1 MEDFLSW
8 FPGYYI
14 TIAETGTK
22 LFWAVVLNWF
32 AVGVLHVV
40 PSLNLDK
47 TEKITRKV
55 NNISWLT
62 SARNC
67 RGKTLRA
74 KKMELI
80 RTNHKITDWA
90 ISFLEATHL
99 IAGLFQNWQPR
110 LCMLQSDEY
119 LLDDEE
125 DEDNEDELLE
135 YKELEVEPADLT
147 QNGLSGS

>member
-8 FPGYYI
+8 FPGNYI
-14 TIAETGTK
+14 TITETGTK

-32 AVGVLHVV
+32 ADRVLHVV
-40 PSLNLDK
+40 LSLNLDK
-47 TEKITRKV
+47 KEKITRKV

-62 SARNC
+62 SARNR

-90 ISFLEATHL
+90 ITFLRATHL
-99 IAGLFQNWQPR
+99 IAGLTQNWQPR

-125 DEDNEDELLE
+125 DEDVEDGPLE
-135 YKELEVEPADLT
+135 YKEL
-147 QNGLSGS
+147 